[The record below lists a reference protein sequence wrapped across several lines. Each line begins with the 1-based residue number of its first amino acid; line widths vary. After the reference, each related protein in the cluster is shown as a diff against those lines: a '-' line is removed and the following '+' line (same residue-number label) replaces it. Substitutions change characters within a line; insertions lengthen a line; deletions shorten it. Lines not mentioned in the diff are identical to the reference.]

1 MKSSFLASVSHE
13 LRTPLNGILGYAEL
27 VRDDAQDEDARQYG
41 QIIHQSAEH
50 LVGLV
55 NTILD
60 LAKIE
65 SGRLVTR
72 PSIIELAPLL
82 EEVRQCSAGHA
93 QARGLRLET
102 RLMPDLPAQVA
113 SDRMRLVQI
122 LNNLVNNA
130 IKFTDTGEVVLS
142 ALRVGER
149 LALVVSDTGRGMTS
163 ARLAS
168 AFDRFHRDGV
178 DDVQEG
184 QGAGLGLPLSKELAE
199 LLGGSIAIASTPGV
213 GTRVTVTLPIAGH
226 VPVGKEGT

>member
-1 MKSSFLASVSHE
+1 
-13 LRTPLNGILGYAEL
+13 
-27 VRDDAQDEDARQYG
+27 
-41 QIIHQSAEH
+41 

-65 SGRLVTR
+65 SGRMVMR
-72 PSIIELAPLL
+72 PSIIELASLL

-93 QARGLRLET
+93 QSRGLRLET
-102 RLMPDLPAQVA
+102 RMESEVPAQLS

-142 ALRVGER
+142 ARREGER
-149 LALVVSDTGRGMTS
+149 LALVVADTGRGMTP

-178 DDVQEG
+178 DTVHEG
-184 QGAGLGLPLSKELAE
+184 QGAGLGLPLCKELAE
-199 LLGGSIAIASTPGV
+199 LLGGSIAIASTAGV
-213 GTRVTVTLPIAGH
+213 GTRVTVTLPITGD
-226 VPVGKEGT
+226 VPIRKEGIKS